1 MNSFTKSLPTVRCL
15 FTKEILFFRSQS
27 KVSQDSKLRMAS
39 TLSIETLRSK
49 STLASELIEKLKTQI
64 EQIKLASS
72 PAAMADRA
80 KNLQKENEELKKK
93 VEQLKK
99 ELETAEAKNSN
110 YKAGKII

>member
-1 MNSFTKSLPTVRCL
+1 MNSLTKSLPTVRCL
-15 FTKEILFFRSQS
+15 LTKEILFFRSQS
-27 KVSQDSKLRMAS
+27 QVSQGSRLSMAS
-39 TLSIETLRSK
+39 TLSIEALRSK

-80 KNLQKENEELKKK
+80 KNLQKENDQLKNK

-99 ELETAEAKNSN
+99 ELDAAEAKNPN
-110 YKAGKII
+110 FKAGN

>member
-1 MNSFTKSLPTVRCL
+1 
-15 FTKEILFFRSQS
+15 
-27 KVSQDSKLRMAS
+27 MAS
-39 TLSIETLRSK
+39 TLSIEALRSK

-80 KNLQKENEELKKK
+80 KNLQKENDQLKNK

-99 ELETAEAKNSN
+99 ELDAAEAKNPN
-110 YKAGKII
+110 FKAGN